1 MGTVS
6 MSGRIALLALVFLGA
21 GACEPLDAREYEP
34 ASDSIILGVIE
45 TRIPRRTGFAARL
58 AAQEINLAGGVL
70 GRRVEVIVEQDRL
83 CDENHAPGVA
93 RGLLE
98 QGVVAIVAAT
108 CSAATRSDLDVVA
121 PEAADVVIV
130 SPTSSSSTL
139 TGLPNF
145 YRTIANDNRQ
155 GPLLADEV
163 RRQGLDSAAIVH
175 VDDIYGTGLADGFE
189 QRFTAL
195 GGRILARV
203 AHPTGKTTGFTDEV
217 QRIFAAGRPQAI
229 VIMGFSVG
237 AAGLTRDLA
246 ASADVQGVKLFASE
260 AVFGPG
266 FLTSA
271 DATVAQGMQGLVPTA
286 DLDDPNRQRFVEA
299 YEAATGESF
308 DLEDSGRLQR
318 TYDAVYLLA
327 LAMAKGGGTTTEVIR
342 DNLIAVSGT
351 KDAVGVPVN
360 VGGFAE
366 ALELLRAGQEVNYEG
381 ASGPLDLDENGEPF
395 RGTYLLWRID
405 GGQFVFDEAL
415 RFP

>member
-1 MGTVS
+1 MDTVS
-6 MSGRIALLALVFLGA
+6 TFGRVALLALVLLGG
-21 GACEPLDAREYEP
+21 GACEPLDKREYTP
-34 ASDSIILGVIE
+34 SGDSITLGVIE

-70 GRRVEVIVEQDRL
+70 GRRVEVIVAQDRL
-83 CDENHAPGVA
+83 CDERHAPGVVS
-93 RGLLE
+93 GLLE
-98 QGVVAIVAAT
+98 RGVVAIIAAT
-108 CSAATRSDLDVVA
+108 CSAAARADLEVVA
-121 PEAADVVIV
+121 PEAANVVIV
-130 SPTSSSSTL
+130 SPSASSSIL
-139 TGLPNF
+139 TGRPNF
-145 YRTIANDNRQ
+145 YRTIANDDRQ
-155 GPLLADEV
+155 GPLLAEEV
-163 RRQGLDSAAIVH
+163 RRQGVDSAAIVH

-195 GGRILARV
+195 GGSIMARV
-203 AHPTGKTTGFTDEV
+203 SHPTGKTTGFTDEV
-217 QRIFAAGRPQAI
+217 QRLYAAGKPQAI

-237 AAGLTRDLA
+237 AAGLSRDLV
-246 ASADVQGVKLFASE
+246 ASADISGVRFFASE

-286 DLDDPNRQRFVEA
+286 ALDDPNRLRFVEA
-299 YEAATGESF
+299 YEAATGEGF
-308 DLEDSGRLQR
+308 DIEDSGRLQR
-318 TYDAVYLLA
+318 TYDAVYLMA
-327 LAMAKGGGTTTEVIR
+327 LAMVKGGGATTEALR

-351 KDAVGVPVN
+351 KAAVGVPVN

-366 ALELLRAGQEVNYEG
+366 ALELLSAGQEVNYEG

-405 GGQFVFDEAL
+405 GGQFVFDKAL

>member
-1 MGTVS
+1 MDTVS
-6 MSGRIALLALVFLGA
+6 TFGRAALLALVLLGG
-21 GACEPLDAREYEP
+21 GACEPLDAREYTP
-34 ASDSIILGVIE
+34 AEDSITLGVIE

-70 GRRVEVIVEQDRL
+70 GRRVEIIVAQDRL
-83 CDENHAPGVA
+83 CDADHSPEVV

-98 QGVVAIVAAT
+98 RGGVAIIPAT
-108 CSAATRSDLDVVA
+108 CSAATRSSLDVVA
-121 PEAADVVIV
+121 PEAANVVLV
-130 SPTSSSSTL
+130 APTSSSATL

-145 YRTIANDNRQ
+145 YRTIANDEQ
-155 GPLLADEV
+155 QAPLLADEV
-163 RRQGLDSAAIVH
+163 RRQGVDNAALVH
-175 VDDIYGTGLADGFE
+175 VDDIYGIGLANGFE
-189 QRFTAL
+189 RRFTQL

-217 QRIFAAGRPQAI
+217 QRIYAAGKPQAI

-237 AAGLTRDLA
+237 AAGLSRDLA
-246 ASADVQGVKLFASE
+246 ASADISGVRFFASE

-286 DLDDPNRQRFVEA
+286 PLDDPNWLRFVA
-299 YEAATGESF
+299 SYEAATGETF
-308 DLEDSGRLQR
+308 DIEDAGRLQR

-327 LAMAKGGGTTTEVIR
+327 LAMAKGGAATTEAIR
-342 DNLIAVSGT
+342 DNIIAVSGT
-351 KDAVGVPVN
+351 RNAVGTPVN
-360 VGGFAE
+360 VGEFAS

-405 GGQFVFDEAL
+405 GGQFVFDKAL